1 MQRVLFASP
10 IVVASTHLTAYI
22 PGYNPSYKE
31 IFIFLMNTPQQH
43 FSIADYLD
51 VTEFI
56 LTEHNPDESE
66 ENSMP
71 TIQIVVEVSYF
82 LEGARRHVVSLVFFL
97 LIS

>member
-1 MQRVLFASP
+1 
-10 IVVASTHLTAYI
+10 
-22 PGYNPSYKE
+22 
-31 IFIFLMNTPQQH
+31 MNTPQQH

-66 ENSMP
+66 ESSMP

-82 LEGARRHVVSLVFFL
+82 LQGESRLASPLPFLIYFLDSGQLRCDARQPPH
-97 LIS
+97 IN